1 MARLLQIFGFLSVL
15 FRGATLTFE
24 SLTIGGIVFLNFIV
38 RPTDAQSQ
46 LQAQSDSITQT
57 CLRWMRRAAIALA
70 LMQLAYILASTLI
83 LMQSADMTL
92 CDVSGANFVLAGILA
107 IVSALTVAALVNSLP
122 RKSYVALL
130 LPAALI
136 LASSVLTSHAMARLD
151 YRLPL
156 ALVTALHQGATAT
169 WLGGLFYLLISIP
182 RSPDNES
189 ARQLIARFSKLAFA
203 SVIVLGA
210 AGLTLSYAYV
220 GSVDAIYGTSYGIMV
235 ATKAVLFGTLLLLG
249 ALNYKIAHAPS
260 AVGGV
265 IASLKRFGE
274 AEVGIGITVILTAAS
289 LTSLPPAVDLKS
301 DRVSAQEIS
310 ARIAPHFP
318 RLASPSIAD
327 LPEDV
332 YAAEVKSFEVGT
344 LSSASFVPGQ
354 AGTRP
359 NTSAEKSW
367 SEYNHHWAG
376 LIVLATGL
384 LAFLAQT
391 SRFPWARNWPLVFL
405 GLAVFLF
412 LRSDP
417 ETWPLGPNGFWVTL
431 QDPEVL
437 LHRIFVVLVIGLA
450 IFEWRVQTGRVSSG
464 RARLG
469 FPALVAVA
477 SALLLTHSHALGNIK
492 EEVLAELSHA
502 PLAVLGIVAGWSRW
516 LELRLPPEDKVRHK
530 MAWLWPTCLV
540 LIGLLLLNYREM

>member
-15 FRGATLTFE
+15 FRGATLSFE
-24 SLTIGGIVFLNFIV
+24 SLTIGGIVFINFV
-38 RPTDAQSQ
+38 ARTATTQSQ
-46 LQAQSDSITQT
+46 EISQA
-57 CLRWMRRAAIALA
+57 CLRWIRRAAIALA
-70 LMQLAYILASTLI
+70 VMQLAYILASTLI

-92 CDVSGANFVLAGILA
+92 ADVSGANFVLAGVLA
-107 IVSALTVAALVNSLP
+107 IASALTIAALAGAASPKNHAVM
-122 RKSYVALL
+122 L

-136 LASSVLTSHAMARLD
+136 LVSSVMTSHAMARLD

-156 ALVTALHQGATAT
+156 AFVTALHQGATAT
-169 WLGGLFYLLISIP
+169 WLGGLFYLLIAIP
-182 RSPDNES
+182 RAPDNEF
-189 ARQLIARFSKLAFA
+189 ARQLIARFSKLALI
-203 SVIVLGA
+203 SVAVLAA
-210 AGLTLSYAYV
+210 AGFTLGFAYV
-220 GSVDAIYGTSYGIMV
+220 GSLDAIYGTSYGIMV
-235 ATKAVLFGTLLLLG
+235 ATKVVLFGTLLLVG
-249 ALNYKIAHAPS
+249 ALNFQIAHSPS
-260 AVGGV
+260 GGSV

-274 AEVGIGITVILTAAS
+274 AEIGIGITVILTAAS
-289 LTSLPPAVDLKS
+289 LTSLPPAVDLKT
-301 DRVSAQEIS
+301 DRVSTQEIV
-310 ARIAPHFP
+310 ARLAPQIP
-318 RLASPSIAD
+318 RLASPAIQD
-327 LPEDV
+327 LPEDI
-332 YAAEVKSFEVGT
+332 YAAEVKAFDAGT

-359 NTSAEKSW
+359 NTPAEKSW

-376 LIVLATGL
+376 LIVLAIGL

-391 SRFPWARNWPLVFL
+391 NHSPWARNWPLLFL
-405 GLAVFLF
+405 GLSLFLF

-437 LHRIFVVLVIGLA
+437 LHRVFALLVIALA
-450 IFEWRVQTGRVSSG
+450 IFEWRVQTGRVATE
-464 RARLG
+464 RARLI

-477 SALLLTHSHALGNIK
+477 SALLLTHSHSLGNIK

-502 PLAVLGIVAGWSRW
+502 PLAVAAIVAGWSRW
-516 LELRLPPEDKVRHK
+516 LELRLPSENKMRDK

>member
-15 FRGATLTFE
+15 FRGATLSFQ
-24 SLTIGGIVFLNFIV
+24 SLTIGGIVFLNFV
-38 RPTDAQSQ
+38 ARHASLQSETVNH
-46 LQAQSDSITQT
+46 A
-57 CLRWMRRAAIALA
+57 CLRWIRRAALALA
-70 LMQLAYILASTLI
+70 LMQAAYILASALI

-92 CDVSGANFVLAGILA
+92 RDVSGANFVLAGVLA
-107 IVSALTVAALVNSLP
+107 IVSTLTIAALAGVRTP
-122 RKSYVALL
+122 GTPAIML

-136 LASSVLTSHAMARLD
+136 LVSSVMTSHAMARLE

-156 ALVTALHQGATAT
+156 AIVTALHQGATAT
-169 WLGGLFYLLISIP
+169 WIGGLFYLLISIP
-182 RSPDNES
+182 RSPDNPF
-189 ARQLIARFSKLAFA
+189 ARKLIARFSKLALI
-203 SVIVLGA
+203 SVAVLAA
-210 AGLTLSYAYV
+210 AGFTLGFAYV
-220 GSVDAIYGTSYGIMV
+220 GSLNAIYGTSYGIMV
-235 ATKAVLFGTLLLLG
+235 ATKVVLFGTLLLLG
-249 ALNYKIAHAPS
+249 ALNYQIARSPA
-260 AVGGV
+260 GGSV
-265 IASLKRFGE
+265 IAGLKRFGE
-274 AEVGIGITVILTAAS
+274 AEIGIGITVILTAAS
-289 LTSLPPAVDLKS
+289 LTSLPPAVDLIT
-301 DRVSAQEIS
+301 DRVSSQEIA
-310 ARIAPHFP
+310 ARVAPHIP
-318 RLASPSIAD
+318 RLASPAVAD

-332 YAAEVKSFEVGT
+332 YAAEVKSFDAGT
-344 LSSASFVPGQ
+344 LSAASFVPGQ

-359 NTSAEKSW
+359 NTPAEKSW

-376 LIVLATGL
+376 LIVLAIGL

-391 SRFPWARNWPLVFL
+391 KHFPWARNWPLLFL
-405 GLAVFLF
+405 GLSLFLF

-437 LHRIFVVLVIGLA
+437 LHRIFALLVIALA
-450 IFEWRVQTGRVSSG
+450 IFEWRVQTGRVATQ
-464 RARLG
+464 RARLI

-477 SALLLTHSHALGNIK
+477 SALLLTHSHSLGNIK

-516 LELRLPPEDKVRHK
+516 LELRLPAENKVRDR

>member
-24 SLTIGGIVFLNFIV
+24 SLTIGGIVFLNFV
-38 RPTDAQSQ
+38 AHSGGSQSEQ
-46 LQAQSDSITQT
+46 INQA
-57 CLRWMRRAAIALA
+57 CLRWIRRAAIALA
-70 LMQLAYILASTLI
+70 VMQLAYILASTLI

-92 CDVSGANFVLAGILA
+92 TDISGANFVLAGILA
-107 IVSALTVAALVNSLP
+107 IVSALTIAALTTPRRPINSL
-122 RKSYVALL
+122 VLL

-136 LASSVLTSHAMARLD
+136 LLSSVMTSHAMARLD

-156 ALVTALHQGATAT
+156 AAVTALHQGATAV
-169 WLGGLFYLLISIP
+169 WLGGLFYLLIAIP
-182 RSPDNES
+182 RSPDNQF
-189 ARQLIARFSKLAFA
+189 ARQLIARFSKLALI
-203 SVIVLGA
+203 SVVVLAA
-210 AGLTLSYAYV
+210 AGFTLGLAYV
-220 GSVDAIYGTSYGIMV
+220 GSLDAVYGTSYGIMV
-235 ATKAVLFGTLLLLG
+235 ATKVVLFATLLLLG
-249 ALNYKIAHAPS
+249 ALNFQIAHS
-260 AVGGV
+260 SSGGAV

-274 AEVGIGITVILTAAS
+274 AELGIGITVILTAAS
-289 LTSLPPAVDLKS
+289 LTSLPPAIDLKT
-301 DRVSAQEIS
+301 DRVSRQEIA
-310 ARIAPHFP
+310 ARLAPRSP
-318 RLASPSIAD
+318 RLSSPAVQD
-327 LPEDV
+327 LPEDI
-332 YAAEVKSFEVGT
+332 YAAQVTSFDAGT

-359 NTSAEKSW
+359 NTTAEKSW

-376 LIVLATGL
+376 LIVLAIGL

-391 SRFPWARNWPLVFL
+391 KHFPWARNWPLIFL
-405 GLAVFLF
+405 GLSAFLF

-437 LHRIFVVLVIGLA
+437 LHRIFALLVIALA
-450 IFEWRVQTGRVSSG
+450 IFEWRVQTGRVATQ
-464 RARLG
+464 RARLI
-469 FPALVAVA
+469 FPALVAAA
-477 SALLLTHSHALGNIK
+477 SALLLTHSHSLGNIK

-502 PLAVLGIVAGWSRW
+502 PLAVFGIVAGWSRW
-516 LELRLPPEDKVRHK
+516 LELRLPAENKVRDR